1 MSKGETQVK
10 KIVLVSKSQG
20 ERGQDGKKKVYEIA
34 VNGSVV
40 TVSWGKAEVSARQT
54 QVKRF
59 VSAYHADKF
68 ASEKKWAK
76 LEKGYE
82 VAFTA

>member
-1 MSKGETQVK
+1 MN

-20 ERGQDGKKKVYEIA
+20 ERGQDGKKKIYEIT
-34 VNGSVV
+34 VNGNVV

-59 VSAYHADKF
+59 TNEYYAERF

>member
-1 MSKGETQVK
+1 MK

-20 ERGQDGKKKVYEIA
+20 ERGQDGKKKVYEIT
-34 VNGSVV
+34 VNGNVV

-59 VSAYHADKF
+59 INEYHAERF